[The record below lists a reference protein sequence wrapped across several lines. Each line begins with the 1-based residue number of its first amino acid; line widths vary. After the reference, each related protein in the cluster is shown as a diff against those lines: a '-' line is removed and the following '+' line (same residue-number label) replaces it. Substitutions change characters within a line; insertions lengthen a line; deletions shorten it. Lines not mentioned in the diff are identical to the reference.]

1 MEEVIA
7 KMEKD
12 EDTGRLYKQSSDL
25 ITPGTSFILGEFNR
39 MKV

>member
-1 MEEVIA
+1 MEEVLA

-12 EDTGRLYKQSSDL
+12 EDTGRL